1 MTPTNNIM
9 FEPLKAVD
17 YQYACQLYEDAFPME
32 ERRNTSEWL
41 LQYQQNP
48 LFNILCIK
56 QERSYQGILSY
67 WDFESFYY
75 IEHFAISTQNRGTG
89 IGSAALELFTATRA
103 LYPIIL
109 EVEPDTDDTTH
120 RRILFYKKHRFQI
133 IDHPYLQPPYHKGG
147 SSFPLNIMCND
158 VNFANR
164 NFNNIVRIIHH
175 QVYHYIK

>member
-1 MTPTNNIM
+1 MTNSIT
-9 FEPLKAVD
+9 FSPLKD
-17 YQYACQLYEDAFPME
+17 TDLQYACQLYEEAFPIE
-32 ERRNTSEWL
+32 ERRDTSEWL
-41 LQYQQNP
+41 LQYQQNQ

-56 QERSYQGILSY
+56 QDQIFQGILCY
-67 WDFESFYY
+67 WTFESFHY
-75 IEHFAISTQNRGTG
+75 IEHFAISLQQRGNG

-147 SSFPLNIMCND
+147 SSFPLSIMCND
-158 VNFANR
+158 VNFANH